1 MKRLIILSIALFAS
15 IVWAQAQN
23 TDETPA
29 YYKMADAPAA
39 ASRIFGQ
46 PIIKKPFETP
56 QRLNFGLQMG
66 TSVGTNFNNG
76 AIWNNFIAPTLSYQL
91 TPRFSVQ
98 AGTMF
103 INSNFNT
110 FAFGAAETG
119 SPVRANVMQTFM
131 FTQGQY
137 QVSERLSV
145 TGTAFYNVNQLNMP
159 RMNPQAT
166 NFSSK
171 GMSMFAE
178 FKVTP
183 NFSFGAGAQISNG
196 NNMFNNGFYNN
207 PMFFPSSNH
216 FNRFGNW

>member
-15 IVWAQAQN
+15 VFYVHAQD
-23 TDETPA
+23 TEETPA
-29 YYKMADAPAA
+29 YYKERATSTSGIF
-39 ASRIFGQ
+39 SRPTQNQF
-46 PIIKKPFETP
+46 FETP

-76 AIWNNFIAPTLSYQL
+76 AIWNNFIAPTINYQL
-91 TPRFSVQ
+91 TPRLNVR

-103 INSNFNT
+103 IHSNFNT
-110 FAFGAAETG
+110 FAFGAGETAT
-119 SPVRANVMQTFM
+119 PVRTTATQTLL

-137 QVSERLSV
+137 QVNERLSL
-145 TGTAFYNVNQLNMP
+145 TGTAYYNINQFNTP

-166 NFSSK
+166 NFNSK
-171 GMSMFAE
+171 GMSMYAE

-196 NNMFNNGFYNN
+196 NSMFNNGFSNN
-207 PMFFPSSNH
+207 SMLFPANGH
-216 FNRFGNW
+216 FNRFGNSW